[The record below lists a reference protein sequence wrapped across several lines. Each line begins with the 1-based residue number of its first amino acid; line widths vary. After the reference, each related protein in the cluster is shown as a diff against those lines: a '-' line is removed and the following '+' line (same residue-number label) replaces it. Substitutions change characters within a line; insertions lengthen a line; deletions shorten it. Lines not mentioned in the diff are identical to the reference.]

1 MWRRRHFR
9 RSRRRIAWLLEETLA
24 SRSRVLTNR
33 PKRSQSMSLRVNRNF
48 LCLVASPAVAA
59 MASFSGLIAPPAH
72 GQELPSLINVVDYTK
87 LLPLLP
93 EAPAGWTADKP
104 NGSTTD
110 VGGFKLT
117 NVHRDYRKGE
127 GDNVPTT
134 AISILDSA
142 ANPDYVEATTAAWKF
157 STTSTEG
164 YSKSVNLDSHDGF
177 ETFENEGKHGTL
189 WLMVAKRYFVQI
201 ETQGQDPAALQEW
214 AKRVDIKKL
223 ATIK

>member
-1 MWRRRHFR
+1 MDWRGRGRQLHPSH
-9 RSRRRIAWLLEETLA
+9 SRLDKA
-24 SRSRVLTNR
+24 S
-33 PKRSQSMSLRVNRNF
+33 KRSQSVSLGVNRNLF
-48 LCLVASPAVAA
+48 SFVASLAVGAIACSVVAIPAR
-59 MASFSGLIAPPAH
+59 
-72 GQELPSLINVVDYTK
+72 GQELPSLTNVVDYTK

-93 EAPAGWTADKP
+93 DAPAGWTADKP

-134 AISILDSA
+134 SINILDSA

-157 STTSTEG
+157 TTTSTEG
-164 YSKSVNLDSHDGF
+164 YSKSVNVDGHDGF
-177 ETFENEGKHGTL
+177 ETYENEGKHGTL
-189 WLMVAKRYFVQI
+189 WLMVAKRYFLQI
-201 ETQGQDPAALQEW
+201 ETQGQDSAALQEW
-214 AKRVDIKKL
+214 VKRVDMKKL